1 MIDGWTWDETLFAG
15 TAAYYERG
23 RLPYAPGLAD
33 ALAGVLRLDGRGRLL
48 DVGCGPGTLALLLA
62 HRFEEVA
69 GVDPDAGMIAAARR
83 AAKAAEVAGR
93 STWLRIRA
101 EQLPAGLG
109 TFTVATFGQSFH
121 WMDRDL
127 VAATVRGMLRPG
139 GALVHVSDLKPDLKP
154 GAEFRDPR
162 PAEGLPHPPVPD
174 AAIGELVR
182 RYLGPVRRAGR
193 GLLAAGT
200 PGNES
205 AVLARAGF
213 AGPERVVVP
222 GGLVLER
229 TVDDVVA
236 GVFSMSFSAP
246 HLFGP
251 GRAAFEADLRR
262 LLARASA
269 AGRFSVRQPATEVF
283 VWRPVGVP

>member
-1 MIDGWTWDETLFAG
+1 MTDGWTWDETLFAG
-15 TAAYYERG
+15 AAAYYERG

-62 HRFEEVA
+62 HRFEEVV
-69 GVDPDAGMIAAARR
+69 GVDPDTGMIAAARQ
-83 AAKAAEVAGR
+83 AAKAAEVADH

-127 VAATVRGMLRPG
+127 VAVTVRGMLRPG
-139 GALVHVSDLKPDLKP
+139 GALVHVSDLKPGSRP
-154 GAEFRDPR
+154 NPEECPH

-193 GLLAAGT
+193 GLLAGGT
-200 PGNES
+200 PGNEP

-222 GGLVLER
+222 GGRVLER

-251 GRAAFEADLRR
+251 ERAAFEADLRR

-283 VWRPVGVP
+283 VWRPADVS